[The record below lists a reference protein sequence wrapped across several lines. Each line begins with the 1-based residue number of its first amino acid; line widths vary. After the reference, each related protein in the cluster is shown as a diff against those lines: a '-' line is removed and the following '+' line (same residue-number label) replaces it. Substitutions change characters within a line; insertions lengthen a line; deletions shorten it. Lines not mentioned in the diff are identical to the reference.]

1 MTGFCP
7 QGTLAAGG
15 LCRAATLPQ
24 SPPLSARL
32 MGPAGRS
39 HVRSTP
45 VLHAGGPHS
54 PEWSRWLVGGPAAGV
69 THAAQ
74 S

>member
-24 SPPLSARL
+24 SPPQSARL

-39 HVRSTP
+39 HVYSSP
-45 VLHAGGPHS
+45 VLRAGGPYSH
-54 PEWSRWLVGGPAAGV
+54 AGSGWH
-69 THAAQ
+69 TGA
-74 S
+74 